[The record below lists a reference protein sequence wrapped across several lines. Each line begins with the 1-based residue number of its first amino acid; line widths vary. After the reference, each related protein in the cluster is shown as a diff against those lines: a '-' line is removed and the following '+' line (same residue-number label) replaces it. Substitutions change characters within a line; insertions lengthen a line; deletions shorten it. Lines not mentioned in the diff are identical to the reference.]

1 MKSVVVTLIGPD
13 RPGLVEIVSDVVRR
27 AGGNWL
33 ESRMAHLSGQF
44 AGIVMVEI
52 ADDAAETLVRDLQ
65 SLTQHGLKVVVEQ
78 DVAHESTPTSQQI
91 AQLSVVGND
100 RPGIVS
106 EVSQVLANHRVNVE
120 QFGTDCSDAPLAGGR
135 IFRADALLCLP
146 AGVTLDSLQISLEQI
161 ATDLMV
167 DITLK
172 TE

>member
-1 MKSVVVTLIGPD
+1 MNSVVVTLIGPD

-44 AGIVMVEI
+44 AGIVLIEI
-52 ADDAAETLVRDLQ
+52 ADDLAELLIQEIQ
-65 SLTQHGLKVVVEQ
+65 SLDQHGLKVVVEQ
-78 DVAHESTPTSQQI
+78 DVNQQAETTTRQT

-120 QFGTDCSDAPLAGGR
+120 EFGTDCSDAPLGGGR
-135 IFRADALLCLP
+135 LFRADARLCLP
-146 AGVTLDSLQISLEQI
+146 ENITLDALQTSLEQI
-161 ATDLMV
+161 ASDLMV
-167 DITLK
+167 DISLK
-172 TE
+172 SD